1 LLDAVNR
8 SQFLQMGQTNGAMY
22 GFVGV
27 NAEVIPDFDDQQ
39 FALDLLEQKHLLIA
53 PGVSF
58 NVPYRNYFRV
68 TTLPD
73 AAMLKG
79 VFSRIE
85 ELLAAQ
91 ATTRRDAASARTTV
105 VKAQGRFK

>member
-1 LLDAVNR
+1 
-8 SQFLQMGQTNGAMY
+8 
-22 GFVGV
+22 
-27 NAEVIPDFDDQQ
+27 
-39 FALDLLEQKHLLIA
+39 
-53 PGVSF
+53 VSF

-73 AAMLKG
+73 AAMLKS
-79 VFSRIE
+79 VFGRIE

-91 ATTRRDAASARTTV
+91 ATTPTKSADERRTV